1 MHIVSPRNV
10 IQTGAHYAK
19 KDIVTEVPGEPILIT
34 LDRPRPVR
42 WTARAQARNASLER
56 PASFAGLGRGKH
68 RLFALCALLWASLT
82 ERDHGFAEPE
92 DLAEFLTT
100 EEQQL
105 AALKVISAL
114 VADAYPEKKSPP
126 SAAPSPTGPSPSS
139 TSASPPASPPG
150 S

>member
-1 MHIVSPRNV
+1 MPP
-10 IQTGAHYAK
+10 A
-19 KDIVTEVPGEPILIT
+19 EPILVA

-56 PASFAGLGRGKH
+56 PASFAALGRGKH
-68 RLFALCALLWASLT
+68 RLYALCALLWASLT
-82 ERDHGFAEPE
+82 ERDHEFAAPE

-105 AALKVISAL
+105 GALKVISAL
-114 VADAYPEKKSPP
+114 VAEAFPEKKSPP

-139 TSASPPASPPG
+139 TSASPPASTLG
-150 S
+150 N